1 MYLSFVLE
9 IYCCILS
16 DTECIL
22 CNEIILIAPECLLFF
37 AVQRLITWFVW
48 LTSATILSSVNN
60 GHKYTYPVGHIDTLR
75 ALFPFGFIYAFH
87 FLALICPALL
97 PRNFSFNLIFFSLL
111 MQRQVELSSSDWHLS
126 WHSHFNSNSYSFT
139 YSDSNSNF
147 SFRYLP
153 DPPPSRA
160 SLNSHNL
167 YLRGFYLKLWVY
179 ESSFGG
185 PSAACYW

>member
-1 MYLSFVLE
+1 MCKLW
-9 IYCCILS
+9 C
-16 DTECIL
+16 
-22 CNEIILIAPECLLFF
+22 LITPECLLFF

-97 PRNFSFNLIFFSLL
+97 PRNFSFNLIFFFSLL

-153 DPPPSRA
+153 APPPSRVRHWILTICISEVFISNCESMSQVSGA
-160 SLNSHNL
+160 
-167 YLRGFYLKLWVY
+167 LRQCVTDRKVWRW
-179 ESSFGG
+179 
-185 PSAACYW
+185 AI